1 MRLCKLKS
9 VIFETSVKIKPL
21 ITILLWLLFYNALEA
36 QSKRISGKV
45 YAEETRE
52 PLAFA
57 NLFFHGT
64 EAGFYSD
71 FEGNFKWT
79 GNSYPSDTLRIEY
92 MGYKPRL
99 IALADINSLNIEVEL
114 FRNVVQTGEVVI
126 RLKTNPAL
134 KWVALAQQNRDKNN
148 PDKLAHYQCETFTK
162 NTIAVNNISEK
173 LRKGKFWKEIGPLFD
188 TISYL
193 NGNKEK
199 SILPVF
205 ISEVISDYYF
215 NKNPYLTKE
224 YIKASRI
231 KGIGVDDGTFI
242 SQVLGST
249 FVNYNFYMNT
259 LVVIDKGIVS
269 PIAESAMNIYDYKLT
284 YVDKS
289 GPRRVFQVYCSPK
302 VEKDLAF
309 KGFIWIEDT
318 TGALVRLSLEL
329 NSGSNINYIEK
340 LRVSQE
346 YSPTPAGAYFCINT
360 RAVIDA
366 AEVSTQ
372 AAGVVATSVVTA
384 KNVQTDIAHTPKF
397 FETRVTIDPDALSRP
412 DSFWVN
418 HRHLPNTATDDRI
431 ARKIDTL
438 VNLPRIST
446 YVDVVNFLVDGYK
459 GFGKIDLGP
468 YYSLVSFN
476 QLEGPRFRLGF
487 RTTPEYSKNWI
498 IEGFGAYGLWD
509 QRWKYSLKMERILNR
524 KRWTKLGVVYRRD
537 VEQIGISDNENYST
551 GLFTAFNLLG
561 SNNLN
566 MNRDTRMMFG
576 TDIRNGLRVSAT
588 FGNRAYLFEKVG
600 GFNFAWFPNYPD
612 TSLYAK
618 DFINTTASISIRYSP
633 KFYFLQNDNRR
644 VTFTG
649 IGPEYYGT
657 IIQGFKGVLSGQ
669 FNYTRL
675 VAGINYNKVWGALGR
690 TAFNLESSRVF
701 GTLPYP
707 LLTVYIGNQ
716 SFVYNSGAYN
726 QMRIFEFITDRSIS
740 GSMEHHLNGFLFNRI
755 PLLNK
760 LKWREVLGTKAIY
773 GTLSDANFGIIP
785 KYTAEG
791 AVSQFKT
798 FTNKPYWECS
808 LGIEN
813 IFKILR
819 ADAIWRL
826 TYRDGPRVR
835 NFGIKVSVG
844 IAF

>member
-1 MRLCKLKS
+1 M
-9 VIFETSVKIKPL
+9 EKIKRIFL
-21 ITILLWLLFYNALEA
+21 LCLLGLSILSTRA
-36 QSKRISGKV
+36 QLKRLSGKIF
-45 YAEETRE
+45 AEETRE

-64 EAGFYSD
+64 EFGFYSD
-71 FEGNFKWT
+71 FEGTFKW
-79 GNSYPSDTLRIEY
+79 GGDVFPSDTLRVEY
-92 MGYKPRL
+92 MGYKTRL
-99 IALADINSLNIEVEL
+99 IPLNNLSASGLEIEMIRKV
-114 FRNVVQTGEVVI
+114 FQTEEVVI

-134 KWVALAQQNRDKNN
+134 KWIALAQENRNKNN
-148 PDKLAHYQCETFTK
+148 PDKLEHYQCETFTK
-162 NTIAVNNISEK
+162 NTIAVNNISGK
-173 LRKGKFWKEIGPLFD
+173 LRKGKFWQEIGPLFD

-224 YIKASRI
+224 YIKASRL
-231 KGIGVDDGTFI
+231 KGIGVQDGTFI

-269 PIAESAMNIYDYKLT
+269 PIAEAAMNTYDYKLV

-289 GPRRVFQVYCSPK
+289 GPRRVFQIYCSPRI
-302 VEKDLAF
+302 EKDLAF
-309 KGFIWIEDT
+309 KGFLWIEDT
-318 TGALVRLSLEL
+318 TGALLKLSLEL
-329 NSGSNINYIEK
+329 NSSSNINYIEK
-340 LRVSQE
+340 LRITQV
-346 YSPTPAGAYFCINT
+346 YTPTDLGTYFCVNT

-366 AEVSTQ
+366 AEMSTQ

-384 KNVQTDIAHTPKF
+384 KDIKTNIKHAPKF
-397 FETRVTIDPDALSRP
+397 FETRVTMDPDALNRP
-412 DSFWVN
+412 DSFWVQN
-418 HRHLPNTATDDRI
+418 RHLPNTAIDDRI

-459 GFGKIDLGP
+459 NFGKIDFGP

-476 QLEGPRFRLGF
+476 QLEGPRLRLGF
-487 RTTPEYSKNWI
+487 RTTPMYSKDWI
-498 IEGFGAYGLWD
+498 IEGFGAYGFWD
-509 QRWKYSLKMERILNR
+509 EQWKYSLKVERILNR
-524 KRWTKLGVVYRRD
+524 KRWTKLGGVYRRD
-537 VEQIGISDNENYST
+537 VEQIGISDNEDYSS

-566 MNRDTRMMFG
+566 MNRDARIMFG
-576 TDIRNGLRVSAT
+576 TDLRNGLRLSISL
-588 FGNRAYLFEKVG
+588 GNRAYLFQKVG
-600 GFNFAWFPNYPD
+600 NFNFAWYPRFPD
-612 TSLYAK
+612 TSSYANE
-618 DFINTTASISIRYSP
+618 FYNTTTNVTLRYSP
-633 KFYFLQNDNRR
+633 KYYYLQNDNRR

-657 IIQGFKGVLSGQ
+657 WIQGYKNILGSQ
-669 FNYTRL
+669 FSYTRL
-675 VAGINYNKVWGALGR
+675 VAGLNYNKVWGAMGR
-690 TAFNLESSRVF
+690 TAFNFEASRVF
-701 GTLPYP
+701 GNLPYP

-740 GSMEHHLNGFLFNRI
+740 AAAEHHLNGLFFNRI

-773 GTLSDANFGIIP
+773 GSLAQENFSIIP
-785 KYTAEG
+785 KFTTEG

-798 FTNKPYWECS
+798 FTNLPYWECS
-808 LGIEN
+808 VGIEN

-826 TYRDGPRVR
+826 TYREPANVR
-835 NFGIKVSVG
+835 NFGVKVSVG
-844 IAF
+844 LAF

>member
-1 MRLCKLKS
+1 MYL
-9 VIFETSVKIKPL
+9 IFGEFVNRVFKG
-21 ITILLWLLFYNALEA
+21 ILLILYLLVSAILQG
-36 QSKRISGKV
+36 QSKRLSGKI

-57 NLFFHGT
+57 NFFFQGT
-64 EAGFYSD
+64 EKGFYSD
-71 FEGNFKWT
+71 FEGNFVWIGET
-79 GNSYPSDTLRIEY
+79 FPSDTLRVEY
-92 MGYKPRL
+92 MGYITRYIK
-99 IALADINSLNIEVEL
+99 LNNQSSGAMEVEML
-114 FRNVVQTGEVVI
+114 RNVIQTEEVVI

-134 KWVALAQQNRDKNN
+134 KWIALAQENRNRNN
-148 PDKLAHYQCETFTK
+148 PDKLEHYQCETFTK
-162 NTIAVNNISEK
+162 NTIAVNNISDK
-173 LRKGKFWKEIGPLFD
+173 LRKGKFWQEIGPLFD

-224 YIKASRI
+224 YIRASRI
-231 KGIGVDDGTFI
+231 KGIGVQDGTFI

-269 PIAESAMNIYDYKLT
+269 PIAESAMNTYDYKLLH
-284 YVDKS
+284 VDKT
-289 GPRRVFQVYCSPK
+289 GPRRVFQIYCAPK
-302 VEKDLAF
+302 IEKDLAF
-309 KGFIWIEDT
+309 KGFIWVEDT
-318 TGALVRLSLEL
+318 TGALLKLSLEL
-329 NSGSNINYIEK
+329 NSSSNINYIEK
-340 LRVSQE
+340 LRITQE
-346 YSPTPAGAYFCINT
+346 YTPTDNGSYFCVNT

-384 KNVQTDIAHTPKF
+384 KNIVTNIKHSPKF
-397 FETRVTIDPDALSRP
+397 FESRVTMDKDALNRP
-412 DSFWVN
+412 DSFWKQN
-418 HRHLPNTATDDRI
+418 RHLPNTATDDRI
-431 ARKIDTL
+431 AAKIDTL

-459 GFGKIDLGP
+459 NFGKIDFGP

-476 QLEGPRFRLGF
+476 QLEGPRLRLGF
-487 RTTPEYSKNWI
+487 RTTPTYSKNWI
-498 IEGFGAYGLWD
+498 VEGFSAYGFWD
-509 QRWKYSLKMERILNR
+509 KQWKYSLKMERILNR
-524 KRWTKLGVVYRRD
+524 KRWTKLGAVYRRD
-537 VEQIGISDNENYST
+537 VEQIGISDNEDYST

-566 MNRDTRMMFG
+566 MNRDARIMFG
-576 TDIRNGLRVSAT
+576 TDLRNGLRLSMS
-588 FGNRAYLFEKVG
+588 FGNRAYLFQKVG
-600 GFNFAWFPNYPD
+600 NFNFAWYPYFPD
-612 TSLYAK
+612 TTAYANE
-618 DFINTTASISIRYSP
+618 FYNTTTQISLRYSP
-633 KFYFLQNDNRR
+633 KYYYLQNDNRR

-657 IIQGFKGVLSGQ
+657 WIQGYKNVFGSQ

-675 VAGINYNKVWGALGR
+675 VAGLNYNKVWGAMGR
-690 TAFNLESSRVF
+690 TAFNVEASRVF
-701 GTLPYP
+701 GNLPYP

-740 GSMEHHLNGFLFNRI
+740 ASAEHHLNGLFFNRI

-760 LKWREVLGTKAIY
+760 LKWREVLGSKAIY
-773 GTLSDANFGIIP
+773 GGLDRKNFNIIP
-785 KYTAEG
+785 QNTEEG
-791 AVSQFKT
+791 PVSQFKS
-798 FTNKPYWECS
+798 FTDLPYLECS

-819 ADAIWRL
+819 LDAIWRL
-826 TYRDGPRVR
+826 TYREADNVR
-835 NFGIKVSVG
+835 NFGVKVSVG
-844 IAF
+844 LAF

>member
-1 MRLCKLKS
+1 LQAQIKRL
-9 VIFETSVKIKPL
+9 
-21 ITILLWLLFYNALEA
+21 
-36 QSKRISGKV
+36 SGKIF
-45 YAEETRE
+45 AEETRE

-57 NLFFHGT
+57 NFFFHGT
-64 EAGFYSD
+64 EQGFYSD
-71 FEGNFKWT
+71 FEGNFKW
-79 GNSYPSDTLRIEY
+79 GGDAFPSDTLRIEY
-92 MGYKPRL
+92 MGYKTQYISLSNMSSSGMEIEMPR
-99 IALADINSLNIEVEL
+99 NI
-114 FRNVVQTGEVVI
+114 VQTDEVVI

-134 KWVALAQQNRDKNN
+134 KWIALAQENRNKNN
-148 PDKLAHYQCETFTK
+148 PDKLEHYECETFTK
-162 NTIAVNNISEK
+162 NTIAVNNISDK
-173 LRKGKFWKEIGPLFD
+173 LRKGKFWQEIGPLFD

-193 NGNKEK
+193 SSNKEK

-224 YIKASRI
+224 YIKASRL
-231 KGIGVDDGTFI
+231 KGIGVQDGTFI

-269 PIAESAMNIYDYKLT
+269 PIAETAMNIYDYKLV

-289 GPRRVFQVYCSPK
+289 GPRRVFQIYCSPK
-302 VEKDLAF
+302 IEKDLAF
-309 KGFIWIEDT
+309 KGFVWIEDT
-318 TGALVRLSLEL
+318 TGALVKLSLEL
-329 NSGSNINYIEK
+329 NGRSNINYIEK
-340 LRVSQE
+340 LRVTQE
-346 YSPTPAGAYFCINT
+346 YAPTDMGAYFCINT

-384 KNVQTDIAHTPKF
+384 KNINTGIKHLPKF
-397 FETRVTIDPDALSRP
+397 FETRVAMDPDALNRP
-412 DSFWVN
+412 DSFWVQN
-418 HRHLPNTATDDRI
+418 RHLPNNATDDRI

-459 GFGKIDLGP
+459 NMGKIDIGP

-476 QLEGPRFRLGF
+476 QLEGPRLRLGF
-487 RTTPEYSKNWI
+487 RTTPIYSKNWI
-498 IEGFGAYGLWD
+498 VEGFGAYGFWD
-509 QRWKYSLKMERILNR
+509 KDWKYSLKVERILNR
-524 KRWTKLGVVYRRD
+524 KRWTKLGLVYRRD

-566 MNRDTRMMFG
+566 MNRDARLMFG
-576 TDIRNGLRVSAT
+576 TDLRNGLRLSVT
-588 FGNRAYLFEKVG
+588 VGNRAYLFQKVG
-600 GFNFAWFPNYPD
+600 NFNFAWYPNFPD
-612 TSLYAK
+612 TSSYAT
-618 DFINTTASISIRYSP
+618 DFYNTTSNITLRYSP
-633 KFYFLQNDNRR
+633 KYYYLQNDNRR

-657 IIQGFKGVLSGQ
+657 WIQGYRNVFGSQ

-675 VAGINYNKVWGALGR
+675 VAGLNYNKVWGSLGR
-690 TAFNLESSRVF
+690 TAFNIEASRVF
-701 GTLPYP
+701 GNLPYP

-716 SFVYNSGAYN
+716 SFVYNSNAYN
-726 QMRIFEFITDRSIS
+726 QMRFFEFITDRSIS
-740 GSMEHHLNGFLFNRI
+740 ASAEHHLNGLLFNRI
-755 PLLNK
+755 PLLNR

-773 GTLSDANFGIIP
+773 GALSEKNFGIIP
-785 KYTAEG
+785 EFTSEG
-791 AVSQFKT
+791 PVSQFKT
-798 FTNKPYWECS
+798 FQDLPYWECS
-808 LGIEN
+808 VGIEN

-826 TYRDGPRVR
+826 TYRDGDNVR
-835 NFGIKVSVG
+835 NFGVKVSVG

>member
-1 MRLCKLKS
+1 MGF
-9 VIFETSVKIKPL
+9 IFGDSVKKKTGLFIYCLFCLTSATLQGQIKRL
-21 ITILLWLLFYNALEA
+21 
-36 QSKRISGKV
+36 SGKIF
-45 YAEETRE
+45 AEETRE

-57 NLFFHGT
+57 NFFFHGT
-64 EAGFYSD
+64 EMGFYSD
-71 FEGNFKWT
+71 FEGNFKW
-79 GNSYPSDTLRIEY
+79 GGDAFPSDTLRVEY
-92 MGYKPRL
+92 MGYKTRFIPL
-99 IALADINSLNIEVEL
+99 NSQSSVGKEIEMI
-114 FRNVVQTGEVVI
+114 RNVIQTDEVVI

-134 KWVALAQQNRDKNN
+134 KWIALAQQNRNKNN
-148 PDKLAHYQCETFTK
+148 PDKMEYYECETFTK
-162 NTIAVNNISEK
+162 NTIAVNNISDK
-173 LRKGKFWKEIGPLFD
+173 LRKGKFWQEIGPLFD

-224 YIKASRI
+224 YIKASRV
-231 KGIGVDDGTFI
+231 KGIGVQDGSFI

-269 PIAESAMNIYDYKLT
+269 PIAEAAMNTYDYKLI

-289 GPRRVFQVYCSPK
+289 GPRRVFQIYCSPK

-309 KGFIWIEDT
+309 KGFVWIEDT
-318 TGALVRLSLEL
+318 TGALVKLSLEL
-329 NSGSNINYIEK
+329 NSNSNINYIEK
-340 LRVSQE
+340 LRITQE
-346 YSPTPAGAYFCINT
+346 YAPTDSGAYFCINT

-372 AAGVVATSVVTA
+372 AAGVVATTVVTS
-384 KNVQTDIAHTPKF
+384 KDIKVNLKHPPNF
-397 FETRVTIDPDALSRP
+397 FETRVSIDPDALNRP
-412 DSFWVN
+412 DSFWIQN
-418 HRHLPNTATDDRI
+418 RHLPNTATDDRI
-431 ARKIDTL
+431 NRKIDTL

-446 YVDVVNFLVDGYK
+446 YVDVVNFMVDGYK
-459 GFGKIDLGP
+459 NVGKIDVGP

-476 QLEGPRFRLGF
+476 QLEGPRIRLGF
-487 RTTPEYSKNWI
+487 RTTPAYSKNWI
-498 IEGFGAYGLWD
+498 IEGFGAYGFWD
-509 QRWKYSLKMERILNR
+509 KEWKYSLKTERILNR
-524 KRWTKLGVVYRRD
+524 KRWTKLGVVYRKD
-537 VEQIGISDNENYST
+537 VEQIGISDNENFST

-566 MNRDTRMMFG
+566 MNRDARIMFG
-576 TDIRNGLRVSAT
+576 TDLRNGLRLSLS
-588 FGNRAYLFEKVG
+588 FGNRAYLFQKVG
-600 GFNFAWFPNYPD
+600 NFNFAWYSNFPD
-612 TSLYAK
+612 TGRWASEFY
-618 DFINTTASISIRYSP
+618 NTTTNITVRYSP

-644 VTFTG
+644 VTFSG

-657 IIQGFKGVLSGQ
+657 WIQGYKNVFGSE

-675 VAGINYNKVWGALGR
+675 VAGVNYNKVWGAIGR
-690 TAFNLESSRVF
+690 TAFNVEASRVF
-701 GTLPYP
+701 GVLPYP

-716 SFVYNSGAYN
+716 SFIYNSGAYN

-740 GSMEHHLNGFLFNRI
+740 ASAEHHLNGLLFNRV

-760 LKWREVLGTKAIY
+760 LKLREVFGTKAIY
-773 GTLSDANFGIIP
+773 GGLDSRNFSIIP
-785 KYTAEG
+785 KKNEQG
-791 AVSQFKT
+791 PVSQFKT
-798 FTNKPYWECS
+798 FQDMPYWECS
-808 LGIEN
+808 VGIEN

-826 TYRDGPRVR
+826 TYREADNVR

-844 IAF
+844 VAF